1 MQSNIRKKLLEAFS
15 NAGEEYISGQKIAE
29 LTGAS
34 RTAVWKHIEDL
45 RNEGYV
51 LEAVRKKGYRIVSVP
66 NKMSADSI
74 RLHLKSKTLG
84 QQIYYYDTVD
94 TTQKV
99 ANELANTTG
108 VEGTIVVADTQ
119 TAGKGRLAR
128 QWSSAKGKG
137 IWMSIILKPNIP
149 IHQAPKLTLITA
161 VAVAQGI
168 QATTGIKPH
177 IKWPNDLLLNGK
189 KIVGILTEMQAE
201 ADGIHSVVIGVGIN
215 CNQLVEDFTPELKD
229 IATSLLV
236 EGGEAV
242 SREELIC
249 SVLQHLEELYQTFQ
263 QEGFAEIKK
272 LWESFAIN
280 MGKTITATTAQGRIT
295 GIALGITEDGVL
307 LLKDESGKVH
317 SIYSADIEI

>member
-1 MQSNIRKKLLEAFS
+1 MQSNIRKKLLEAFAQ
-15 NAGEEYISGQKIAE
+15 AGDEFISGQKIAE

-51 LEAVRKKGYRIVSVP
+51 LEAVRKKGYRIVSIP
-66 NKMSADSI
+66 DKMSADSI
-74 RLHLKSKTLG
+74 RLQLKSKILG
-84 QQIYYYDTVD
+84 QQIHFYDCVD
-94 TTQKV
+94 TTQRI

-108 VEGTIVVADTQ
+108 VEGTIVVADEQ

-128 QWSSAKGKG
+128 QWHAAKGKG
-137 IWMSIILKPNIP
+137 IWMSILLKPNIP
-149 IHQAPKLTLITA
+149 IHQAPKLTLLTA
-161 VAVAQGI
+161 VAVVQGI
-168 QATTGIKPH
+168 KEVTGITPQ
-177 IKWPNDLLLNGK
+177 IKWPNDILLNGK
-189 KIVGILTEMQAE
+189 KITGILTEMQAE

-215 CNQLVEDFTPELKD
+215 VNQQIEDFSPELRD
-229 IATSLLV
+229 IATSLLI
-236 EGGEAV
+236 ENGQML

-249 SVLQHLEELYQTFQ
+249 SVLYHFEELYATFQ
-263 QEGFAEIKK
+263 RDGFASIKA
-272 LWESFAIN
+272 LWESYAIN

-307 LLKDESGKVH
+307 LLKDADEKVH